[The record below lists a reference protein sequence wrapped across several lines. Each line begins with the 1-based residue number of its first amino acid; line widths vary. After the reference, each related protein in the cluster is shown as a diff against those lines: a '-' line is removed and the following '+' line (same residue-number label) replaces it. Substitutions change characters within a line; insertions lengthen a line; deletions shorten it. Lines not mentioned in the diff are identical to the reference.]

1 MKAISLICTLF
12 LISFLTVSA
21 QDSKNVLFLGN
32 SYTAANNL
40 PLMIST
46 MAVST
51 GDELIYDSNTPG
63 GYRFMDHASSST
75 TLDKINANNWDYVVL
90 QAQSQETSLSQAQ
103 MQTEVYP
110 YAESLSNAIRANYAC
125 SQPMFYMT
133 WGRENGD
140 ASLCATLPWVCTYLG
155 MDSAIRAT
163 YIYMADTNNA
173 EISPAGAVW
182 RELRTYHPEIILY
195 SGDGSHPSVAGSYAA
210 ACAFYTM
217 IYKKDPTAI
226 PWNSTLP
233 DIDAQ
238 NIKMTVRHIIFDSI
252 SNWNFTINPAVADF
266 TEAID
271 ANVVSFTNT
280 SSEFDTLLWDFGDSS
295 TSTEIN
301 LIHTYPAGGDYTVS
315 LTVTR
320 CGKSDVK
327 KKTIHIESSVNT
339 GFLPLNEVR
348 IFPNPATA
356 EVNVKL
362 DRNYMEI
369 SVVLVDFSGKIIL
382 KKTELHADFLQLDVS
397 GLGNGAYVLTIL
409 ADEQS
414 YSTAISIR

>member
-1 MKAISLICTLF
+1 M
-12 LISFLTVSA
+12 
-21 QDSKNVLFLGN
+21 N
-32 SYTAANNL
+32 
-40 PLMIST
+40 
-46 MAVST
+46 
-51 GDELIYDSNTPG
+51 
-63 GYRFMDHASSST
+63 
-75 TLDKINANNWDYVVL
+75 
-90 QAQSQETSLSQAQ
+90 
-103 MQTEVYP
+103 EV
-110 YAESLSNAIRANYAC
+110 R
-125 SQPMFYMT
+125 
-133 WGRENGD
+133 
-140 ASLCATLPWVCTYLG
+140 
-155 MDSAIRAT
+155 
-163 YIYMADTNNA
+163 
-173 EISPAGAVW
+173 
-182 RELRTYHPEIILY
+182 
-195 SGDGSHPSVAGSYAA
+195 
-210 ACAFYTM
+210 
-217 IYKKDPTAI
+217 
-226 PWNSTLP
+226 
-233 DIDAQ
+233 
-238 NIKMTVRHIIFDSI
+238 
-252 SNWNFTINPAVADF
+252 
-266 TEAID
+266 
-271 ANVVSFTNT
+271 